1 MNPFR
6 TWRIRTLDGVVVLW
20 VICWIVMGIVVGR
33 DIRELSVVPRS
44 FVSTSRA
51 ITSVAG
57 TIQQLANLPVIGSQI
72 RPLTGTV
79 QAEARSIRSTGVAT
93 NGSIR
98 ELSILLG
105 VAVAMAPTAPLLAL
119 YVPLRVSQEREARAF
134 RRALRRSQDDPVFE
148 EFLARRAAEHLPY
161 HRLREISDNP
171 WRDIQSGNLRPL
183 ADAELRRVGVAREP
197 RRRWQ
202 PRARGSTGR

>member
-6 TWRIRTLDGVVVLW
+6 TWRIRTLDGVVLLW

-51 ITSVAG
+51 ITSVAS

-79 QAEARSIRSTGVAT
+79 LAEARSIRSTGVAT

-134 RRALRRSQDDPVFE
+134 RRTVRQRQDDPVFE

-171 WRDIQSGNLRPL
+171 WRDIQSGNVRAL

-197 RRRWQ
+197 RRWQ
-202 PRARGSTGR
+202 PRIRGSTGR